1 MTPVDTHIAG
11 PGRPM
16 VSTPRLRKR
25 RFIWPGAMILLTVAG
40 ITILVRIAGTDSIAV
55 HLYYLPIM
63 YAGYMFGDLGAIA
76 VSLLSTLLCG
86 PWMPARYEL
95 DKPLQQAPADMIV
108 RMCTF
113 YVVGLAASRASLEL
127 RRRAQEAHLL
137 YEVARSI
144 TSTLRLNEVLALITE
159 SAMKVM
165 NAKGSV
171 IRLLDAETD
180 ELVPKAMSGL
190 SAEYWQKGR
199 VVGTASPVNRK
210 ALEGHPV
217 QILDVTAEEGFQ
229 YPEAAKVEGLSSVL
243 TVPLRAKSGTCGVLR
258 VYAAR
263 KKRFTPAEIELLTTF
278 ADQAAVAIEN
288 AELYE
293 DIRRNYYE
301 TVRALTTAV
310 EAKDA
315 ATYKH
320 SERVTTLSDALAQ
333 AMGMGEADREMLRF
347 GCILH
352 DIGKIGVQDE
362 ALEARDDFE
371 TPEQVFYKMHPLIG
385 ASILQPIGFLEDALP
400 IVKYH
405 HEQWD
410 GEGFPEGLSGRQIP
424 LGARIAAIADLFD
437 RTQRPGGSSGFALST
452 RDALQ
457 AVVSRAG
464 SAFDPEIVGK
474 FHKMMLSD
482 NPLAGVAPADPLAPA
497 RAGDADPGAAHEP
510 DDASVARD
518 DE

>member
-1 MTPVDTHIAG
+1 
-11 PGRPM
+11 M
-16 VSTPRLRKR
+16 VSTPRLKKR
-25 RFIWPGAMILLTVAG
+25 RFIWPGAILVLTMAG
-40 ITILVRIAGTDSIAV
+40 ITLLVRIAGTDSIAV

-63 YAGYMFGDLGAIA
+63 YAGYVFGDLGAIA
-76 VSLLSTLLCG
+76 VSLLSALLCG

-95 DKPLQQAPADMIV
+95 DKPLQQAPGDMIV

-127 RRRAQEAHLL
+127 KRRAQEAHLL

-171 IRLLDAETD
+171 IRLLDPQTD

-190 SAEYWQKGR
+190 SDDYWQKGR
-199 VVGTASPVNRK
+199 VVGTASPVNRQ
-210 ALEGHPV
+210 ALDGHPV

-229 YPEAAKVEGLSSVL
+229 YPEAAKAEGLSSVL

-258 VYAAR
+258 VYASR
-263 KKRFTPAEIELLTTF
+263 RKRFTPAEIELLTTF

-320 SERVTTLSDALAQ
+320 SERVTALADRL
-333 AMGMGEADREMLRF
+333 AEIMGLSEIEREMVRF

-352 DIGKIGVQDE
+352 DIGKIGVHDE

-371 TPEQVFYKMHPLIG
+371 TPEQVFYRMHPLIG
-385 ASILQPIGFLEDALP
+385 VSILQPIGFLEDALP

-405 HEQWD
+405 HEHWD
-410 GEGFPEGLSGRQIP
+410 GTGFPEGLSGRQIP
-424 LGARIAAIADLFD
+424 LVARIVAVADFFD
-437 RTQRPGGSSGFALST
+437 RTQRPAGASGHALPT
-452 RDALQ
+452 REALH

-464 SAFDPEIVGK
+464 SVFDPEIVGK
-474 FHKMMLSD
+474 FHKMMISD
-482 NPLAGVAPADPLAPA
+482 DRLADGTSDGPPAAHQAD
-497 RAGDADPGAAHEP
+497 AGGAGQPHADAD
-510 DDASVARD
+510 DDASPAHG